1 MLFSSISFLYY
12 FLPITLL
19 LHFIVPAGKAHAL
32 RYKNLVLLIASFV
45 FYFWGEPK
53 FCLLMAISICIAYVS
68 GRLLSYTTE
77 KKPAFRKPV
86 FLLSVT
92 IILLFLF
99 IFKYFDF
106 FIQTINQVTGSA
118 FSLLRLALPLGI
130 SFYTFQII
138 SYQIDVYNGKI
149 SAERSLLDFAM
160 YISFFPQLVAGP
172 IVRYETLQS
181 EVKRRTCTVTQIGVG
196 CQRFLIGLSKKL
208 ILADAYGQLIKQL
221 QAHGSI
227 CTGEAWLIAIAF
239 TLQIYFD
246 FSGYSDMAIG
256 LGHMF
261 GFHFPE
267 NFDYPY
273 MSKSITEFW
282 RRWHMTL
289 GGFFRDYVYIPLGG
303 NRVPFIRWTFNVFI
317 VWGLSGFW
325 HGAGFNFILWGLFYG
340 LLLWFEKLALGKL
353 LKKLPAFLQHGYVI
367 LLTVLGFVI
376 FRAESLNELGGL
388 LKSMFSIPLSPKS
401 VYHEFTLYYLKSYLP
416 LLLLGVFGCTS
427 LPKKAWYYLY
437 EKAFR
442 DTHTR
447 LTLFWQKAMALIELL
462 IPFILLFLCTSYLI
476 SGSYQT
482 FLYFRF

>member
-19 LHFIVPAGKAHAL
+19 LHLMMPSHTMK
-32 RYKNLVLLIASFV
+32 YKNLVLLFASFV

-53 FCLLMAISICIAYVS
+53 FCILMALSICIAYVS
-68 GRLLSYTTE
+68 GLLLSYTTE
-77 KKPAFRKPV
+77 KKPAFKKPV

-92 IILLFLF
+92 IVLSFLFL
-99 IFKYFDF
+99 FKYFDF

-138 SYQIDVYNGKI
+138 SYQVDVYRGKI

-181 EVKRRTCTVTQIGVG
+181 EVKNRTCAISQIGIG

-208 ILADAYGQLIKQL
+208 ILADAYGQFIKQL

-227 CTGEAWLIAIAF
+227 GTWEAWLIAIAF

-303 NRVPFIRWTFNVFI
+303 NRVPFIRWTCNVFI

-340 LLLWFEKLALGKL
+340 LLLWLEKIALSKF
-353 LKKLPAFLQHGYVI
+353 LKKLPSFLQHGYVI
-367 LLTVLGFVI
+367 LLTILGFVI
-376 FRAESLNELGGL
+376 FRAENLNELGML
-388 LKSMFSIPLSPKS
+388 LKAMFTATPSSNS
-401 VYHEFTLYYLKSYLP
+401 TYHEFTLYYLKSYLP
-416 LLLLGVFGCTS
+416 LLLFGVLGCTS
-427 LPKKAWYYLY
+427 LPKKIWQTPASKKFMTWM
-437 EKAFR
+437 EM
-442 DTHTR
+442 
-447 LTLFWQKAMALIELL
+447 LF
-462 IPFILLFLCTSYLI
+462 PFMLLFLCTSYLI

>member
-19 LHFIVPAGKAHAL
+19 LHLLMPNIK
-32 RYKNLVLLIASFV
+32 YKNLVLLFASFV

-53 FCLLMAISICIAYVS
+53 FCILMALSICIAYVS
-68 GRLLSYTTE
+68 GLLLSYTTE
-77 KKPAFRKPV
+77 KKPAFKKPV

-92 IILLFLF
+92 IVLSFLFL
-99 IFKYFDF
+99 FKYFDF
-106 FIQTINQVTGSA
+106 FIQTINQVTGST
-118 FSLLRLALPLGI
+118 FSLIRLALPLGI

-138 SYQIDVYNGKI
+138 SYQIDVYRGKI

-172 IVRYETLQS
+172 IVRYESLQS
-181 EVKRRTCTVTQIGVG
+181 EVKNRTCTITQIGIG
-196 CQRFLIGLSKKL
+196 CRRFLIGLSKKL
-208 ILADAYGQLIKQL
+208 ILADAYGQFINQL
-221 QAHGSI
+221 QLQNSI
-227 CTGEAWLIAIAF
+227 STLEAWLIAIAF

-303 NRVPFIRWTFNVFI
+303 NRVPFIRWTLNVFI

-340 LLLWFEKLALGKL
+340 LLLWLEKITLGKL
-353 LKKLPAFLQHGYVI
+353 LQKLPVALQHGYVI
-367 LLTVLGFVI
+367 LLTIFGFVI
-376 FRAESLNELGGL
+376 FRAESLSELGML
-388 LKSMFSIPLSPKS
+388 LKAMFPISLS
-401 VYHEFTLYYLKSYLP
+401 YNGAFHEFTLYYLKSYLP
-416 LLLLGVFGCTS
+416 LLLLGVLGCTS
-427 LPKKAWYYLY
+427 FPKKIWQALSSKRIMAWM
-437 EKAFR
+437 EMF
-442 DTHTR
+442 
-447 LTLFWQKAMALIELL
+447 F
-462 IPFILLFLCTSYLI
+462 PFMLLFLCTSYLI

>member
-19 LHFIVPAGKAHAL
+19 LHLLMPNIK
-32 RYKNLVLLIASFV
+32 YKNLVLLFASFV

-53 FCLLMAISICIAYVS
+53 FCILMALSICIAYVS
-68 GRLLSYTTE
+68 GLLLSYTTE
-77 KKPAFRKPV
+77 KKPAFKKPV

-92 IILLFLF
+92 IVLSFLFL
-99 IFKYFDF
+99 FKYFDF
-106 FIQTINQVTGSA
+106 FIQTINQVTGST
-118 FSLLRLALPLGI
+118 FSLIRLALPLGI

-138 SYQIDVYNGKI
+138 SYQIDVYRGKI

-181 EVKRRTCTVTQIGVG
+181 EVKSRTCAISQIGIG
-196 CQRFLIGLSKKL
+196 CRRFLIGLSKKL
-208 ILADAYGQLIKQL
+208 ILADAYGQFIKQL
-221 QAHGSI
+221 QVHVSI
-227 CTGEAWLIAIAF
+227 GTWEAWLIAIAF

-303 NRVPFIRWTFNVFI
+303 NRVPFIRWTLNVFI

-340 LLLWFEKLALGKL
+340 LLLWLEKITLGKL
-353 LKKLPAFLQHGYVI
+353 LQKLPVALQHGYVI
-367 LLTVLGFVI
+367 LLTIFGFVI
-376 FRAESLNELGGL
+376 FRAESLSELGML
-388 LKSMFSIPLSPKS
+388 LKAMFPISLS
-401 VYHEFTLYYLKSYLP
+401 YNGAFHEFTLYYLKSYLP
-416 LLLLGVFGCTS
+416 LLLLGVLGCTS
-427 LPKKAWYYLY
+427 FPKKI
-437 EKAFR
+437 
-442 DTHTR
+442 
-447 LTLFWQKAMALIELL
+447 WQALSSKRIMIWIELL
-462 IPFILLFLCTSYLI
+462 VPFILLFLCTSYLI